1 MLTNPISRSST
12 MAVSAEMNDSSV
24 TSPSAGWTVAL
35 TSVPFAN
42 LPIASE
48 VGGNRFSGSR
58 LRINRMILAGAS
70 ALLTVG
76 VVVVVVVVVLDT
88 SALALN
94 CALNWSGVCCE
105 GDPCLRWI
113 ADNRRPNP
121 ADQSS

>member
-1 MLTNPISRSST
+1 

-24 TSPSAGWTVAL
+24 TSPSAGWTVSL

-58 LRINRMILAGAS
+58 LRINRIILAGAS

-94 CALNWSGVCCE
+94 CALNCSGVCCE